1 MTTVPPPRY
10 QVMNADG
17 FVVAE
22 YDDPDHAVESA
33 HDNAAQGSA
42 VMGDWYNAW
51 DTIDRIDLAV
61 FYSDGVD

>member
-1 MTTVPPPRY
+1 
-10 QVMNADG
+10 MNADG

-33 HDNAAQGSA
+33 HDNAARGSA